1 MTIILET
8 LTKRTKLILSLRKFI
23 LTQTFHIMKKIILIA
38 AMALGFV
45 VTAVAGNPVD
55 KATGALEK
63 TFGGKVRSVGI
74 RNTEISYQHS
84 FDADFVQVDLGFLP
98 GMIINGHPLNSHS
111 LNIAATYNFMLLQPQ
126 WTDRGEWGIYAG
138 PGVALG
144 FDMGFSAKTAGVNI
158 AVAGL
163 VGLEYR
169 FWFPLQLSIEWR
181 PQLGVHIGD
190 WGNGFCHPLHCSLYP
205 ALGIRYAF

>member
-1 MTIILET
+1 
-8 LTKRTKLILSLRKFI
+8 
-23 LTQTFHIMKKIILIA
+23 MKKIILIA

-45 VTAVAGNPVD
+45 VTAVAANPLD

-63 TFGGKVRSVGI
+63 TFGGKARSIGI

-84 FDADFVQVDLGFLP
+84 FDNNFVQVDFGFLP
-98 GMIINGHPLNSHS
+98 SMITNSHS

-144 FDMGFSAKTAGVNI
+144 FDMGFRAQTAGVNI
-158 AVAGL
+158 AAVGL

-181 PQLGVHIGD
+181 PQLGIHIGD
-190 WGNGFCHPLHCSLYP
+190 WGNGICHPIHCNLCP
-205 ALGIRYAF
+205 ALGVRYSF

>member
-1 MTIILET
+1 
-8 LTKRTKLILSLRKFI
+8 
-23 LTQTFHIMKKIILIA
+23 MKKIILIA
-38 AMALGFV
+38 AMALSFV

-55 KATGALEK
+55 RATGALEK

-74 RNTEISYQHS
+74 RLAEISYQHS
-84 FDADFVQVDLGFLP
+84 FDADFIQVDLGFLP
-98 GMIINGHPLNSHS
+98 RMITNSNS

-144 FDMGFSAKTAGVNI
+144 FDMRAQTAGVNI
-158 AVAGL
+158 AAAGL

-181 PQLGVHIGD
+181 PQLGGHIGD
-190 WGNGFCHPLHCSLYP
+190 WGNGDCHPFHCNLCP
-205 ALGIRYAF
+205 ALGIRYTF